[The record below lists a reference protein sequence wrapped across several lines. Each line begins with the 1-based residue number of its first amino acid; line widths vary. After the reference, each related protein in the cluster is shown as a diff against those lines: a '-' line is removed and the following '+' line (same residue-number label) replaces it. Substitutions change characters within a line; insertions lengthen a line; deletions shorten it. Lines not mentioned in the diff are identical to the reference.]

1 MQRNGLQVSDEQL
14 DNLQKFVDLYSVFS
28 NDIDLTGNVDE
39 NEKTLFDWLKKYKL
53 ASSEGL
59 NKHTNRMIRFNV
71 MKDFMFGISRELSLA
86 ETTLLDKMKA
96 ASIPVE
102 EDPEE

>member
-1 MQRNGLQVSDEQL
+1 
-14 DNLQKFVDLYSVFS
+14 
-28 NDIDLTGNVDE
+28 
-39 NEKTLFDWLKKYKL
+39 
-53 ASSEGL
+53 
-59 NKHTNRMIRFNV
+59 MIRFNV